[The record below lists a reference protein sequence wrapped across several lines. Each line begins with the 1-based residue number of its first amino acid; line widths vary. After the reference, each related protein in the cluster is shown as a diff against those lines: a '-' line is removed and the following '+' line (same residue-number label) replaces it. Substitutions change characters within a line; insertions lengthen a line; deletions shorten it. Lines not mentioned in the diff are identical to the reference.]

1 MRVGD
6 LPPPGPI
13 EYLAY
18 MRPRDLEVLAFP
30 AVLDTLAA
38 LAVSPSG
45 AEACRALRPS
55 GERARAEEALACQWS
70 VFRIAET
77 SGPIPLAA
85 FPDIREALALAG
97 HEGAILAG
105 ERLVEVRT
113 VLRQARTARQFLA
126 PKVAEYPALG
136 HLPRRLETFPEIEA
150 ALSRMLDDTGLLFD
164 NASPRLGELRALLR
178 DMRQELETRLQ
189 RLVSRDAADDRMAD
203 RYVTV
208 RNNRFVVPMKAAAA
222 PQIDGVVQDRSAS
235 GETLFVEPLFAIEL
249 NNRLLLARKEEEAEE
264 LRLLSLLTA
273 QLGAVRHEIGA
284 TLGALTELDR
294 LAAGAAFA
302 RRFGCTAPRFG
313 DDIVDLRQARHPEL
327 LISGRPVVPID
338 VCLTEGRRAL
348 VLSGPNTGGK
358 SVALKTLGLLTA
370 LAHAGVL
377 IPAAE
382 GSTVPFITAIFTD
395 LGDEQSIERNLS
407 TFSSHVVNLIDIF
420 GALTTPALVLLD
432 EPGVG
437 TDPDEGAALAV
448 ALIDHCIGAGAL
460 VGATTHYAPVK
471 LYASNDPRITL
482 AAVDVDPVRFAPRYR
497 LLYGS
502 LGESLGLAMARS
514 LGLPATVLA
523 AAEAR
528 RDTSARELA
537 DAIASLEASRRRHEQ
552 EHEAIVEERRA
563 LAELERERS
572 QLLAELRD
580 RRRAQWSA
588 ELDEARAFV
597 RQLKTEGRALLEVV
611 RRRPPNAARAL
622 GEFVRE
628 HEEAIATRA
637 AETTDDAVPSN
648 ALPVVGAEV
657 EVRGSTIRG
666 ELAEIIG
673 DSARVQRGAVSF
685 RVPLAQ
691 LRAVA
696 APAGSRA
703 ATPTTRRSGRPAG
716 AQQSGTPYVEGLDN
730 EPSEIHLIGLRTAEA
745 ISRLERFLDRAQT
758 IGIPTVRIVHGI
770 GTGALKR
777 AVAEYLGA
785 SSYCTRYADADA
797 AQGGAGVTVAELL

>member
-1 MRVGD
+1 MR
-6 LPPPGPI
+6 L
-13 EYLAY
+13 
-18 MRPRDLEVLAFP
+18 RDLEVLAFP
-30 AVLDTLAA
+30 AVLDALAA
-38 LAVSPSG
+38 LAVSAPG
-45 AEACRALRPS
+45 AEACRALRPA

-85 FPDIREALALAG
+85 FPDVREALALAG

-126 PKVAEYPALG
+126 PKVAEHPAIG
-136 HLPRRLETFPEIEA
+136 HLPRRLETFPEIETS
-150 ALSRMLDDTGLLFD
+150 LSRMLDDAGLLLD
-164 NASPRLGELRALLR
+164 TASPRLGELRLLLR

-273 QLGAVRHEIGA
+273 QIGAVRHEIRA

-302 RRFGCTAPRFG
+302 RRYSCTAPRFA
-313 DDIVDLRQARHPEL
+313 DDTVDLREARHPEL
-327 LISGRPVVPID
+327 LIAGRPVVPID
-338 VCLTEGRRAL
+338 VRLGEGRRAL

-370 LAHAGVL
+370 LAHAGML
-377 IPAAE
+377 IPAAD
-382 GSTVPFITAIFTD
+382 GSTVPFVTAIFTD
-395 LGDEQSIERNLS
+395 LGDAQSIERNLS
-407 TFSSHVVNLIDIF
+407 TFSSHVVNLIEIF
-420 GALTTPALVLLD
+420 GILTPPALVLLD

-437 TDPDEGAALAV
+437 TDPDEGAALAI

-460 VGATTHYAPVK
+460 VAATTHYAPVK
-471 LYASNDPRITL
+471 LYASDDPRVEL

-523 AAEAR
+523 EAEAR
-528 RDTSARELA
+528 RGTSARQLA
-537 DAIASLEASRRRHEQ
+537 DAITKLEASRRRHEQ

-580 RRRAQWSA
+580 RRRAQWST
-588 ELDEARAFV
+588 ELDDARAFV
-597 RQLKTEGRALLEVV
+597 RQLKAEGREMLEVV

-628 HEEAIATRA
+628 REEAIATRIAEITEVA
-637 AETTDDAVPSN
+637 APTDVP
-648 ALPVVGAEV
+648 PVVGAEV

-666 ELAEIIG
+666 ELAEITG
-673 DSARVQRGAVSF
+673 DTARVQRGAVSF

-696 APAGSRA
+696 TPAGRRA
-703 ATPTTRRSGRPAG
+703 SAPT
-716 AQQSGTPYVEGLDN
+716 AQQRARHEGTQHSGTRYVEGLDN
-730 EPSEIHLIGLRTAEA
+730 APSEIRLIGLRATEA
-745 ISRLERFLDRAQT
+745 LDRLGRFLDRAQT

-770 GTGALKR
+770 GSGALKR
-777 AVAEYLGA
+777 AVAEYLAA
-785 SSYCTRYADADA
+785 SSYCTRFADADP
-797 AQGGAGVTVAELL
+797 AQGGAGVTVAQLL